1 MELSVLKPIRLMIP
15 VNLRNIYPSK
25 SMRNFFL
32 TITPSI
38 DPRLGHFTFEEVLH
52 EVHHYLLVEV
62 NNKFIN
68 QQIKRNVSGELNP
81 IVRTIP
87 LFLKIWVEKILYNK
101 VSSAIHSGVL
111 TNLGKVDLPE
121 PLNES
126 IERFEFIPNP
136 NPATKKNIGVISFH
150 DKIYITFASMI
161 QSNEIE
167 QIFF

>member
-136 NPATKKNIGVISFH
+136 NPATKKIL
-150 DKIYITFASMI
+150 A
-161 QSNEIE
+161 
-167 QIFF
+167 